1 MVFEK
6 GYILSTKYT
15 FSLSHKL
22 ALIFRVQL
30 NTALKYMEKGNMHS
44 VPSEKL
50 CLLSGGYYGS
60 GLFFHNRS
68 LAAAFYCFKKVFVC
82 LWMLLLLLI
91 LITVQK

>member
-6 GYILSTKYT
+6 GYILSTKDI
-15 FSLSHKL
+15 FFHKL

-44 VPSEKL
+44 VPCEKL
-50 CLLSGGYYGS
+50 CLLSAGYYGS

-82 LWMLLLLLI
+82 LLMLFLLI
-91 LITVQK
+91 LTTVQK